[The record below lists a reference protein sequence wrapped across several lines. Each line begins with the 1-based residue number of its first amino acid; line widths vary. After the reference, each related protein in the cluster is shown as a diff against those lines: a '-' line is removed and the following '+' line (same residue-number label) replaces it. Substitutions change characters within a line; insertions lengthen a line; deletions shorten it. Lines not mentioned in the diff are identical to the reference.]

1 MSIQEAE
8 QSENV
13 KDSIKKKRRTYREK
27 QGRESGKADSV
38 GSIIT

>member
-13 KDSIKKKRRTYREK
+13 KDSIKKKEEHIGRNREEN
-27 QGRESGKADSV
+27 QGRQTV
-38 GSIIT
+38 LVQL